1 MLGGSGAK
9 ETEDVA
15 VGILTF
21 ASQAKGVVEANIV
34 TQPNNIG
41 SSLDFWRKWNDFI
54 GRSGIKPDQPL
65 VHPRGEGGC

>member
-1 MLGGSGAK
+1 MVLGDVKGVYGDILGGSGAK

-15 VGILTF
+15 VGVLTF

-41 SSLDFWRKWNDFI
+41 SSLSILENMERFHWKAR
-54 GRSGIKPDQPL
+54 
-65 VHPRGEGGC
+65 H